1 MYFLIEYCVLQ
12 AFGRIS
18 ESKRA
23 SCNPEQGVFPVSASM
38 IIVHAC
44 TMITVHACT
53 MIIAHACTMIIVNAC
68 TMITGHACTLII
80 VHACT
85 MIIVHACAM
94 IIHAGYAIT
103 RAPDVHLTL

>member
-12 AFGRIS
+12 GLKLIC
-18 ESKRA
+18 ESKRVSPA
-23 SCNPEQGVFPVSASM
+23 PRQGVFAEAMSM

-44 TMITVHACT
+44 TMIIVLACTMIIVHACT
-53 MIIAHACTMIIVNAC
+53 MII
-68 TMITGHACTLII
+68 
-80 VHACT
+80 VHACA

-103 RAPDVHLTL
+103 RAPEVRLTL